1 MHEANYE
8 NIVASQHSAT
18 QINCT
23 LLYLLRLKFMAP
35 VCYFFFLQKKNDL
48 AKSHLHVGVRENVN
62 IKPKQALFREL
73 MVEMH

>member
-1 MHEANYE
+1 
-8 NIVASQHSAT
+8 
-18 QINCT
+18 
-23 LLYLLRLKFMAP
+23 MAP

-48 AKSHLHVGVRENVN
+48 TKSHLHVGVRENVN

>member
-1 MHEANYE
+1 MPPTILFKTKLYG
-8 NIVASQHSAT
+8 T
-18 QINCT
+18 T
-23 LLYLLRLKFMAP
+23 LL
-35 VCYFFFLQKKNDL
+35 FFFLQKKNDL